1 MYRPRELR
9 RSELLG
15 NMVGSVLFHIVLINY
30 ISSAL
35 VSHDLNL
42 NSPQRS
48 CLYERRMFGFHVW
61 EIEMGTL
68 LWIFTLPILIHQ
80 CFKISCFTTLQEPAM
95 VLVWGS
101 KSRRWKS
108 VSTASIFVNF
118 VARYAFWTFLLVYGV
133 TYP

>member
-1 MYRPRELR
+1 MLIIFPFEISSSICELLIDSSYRCGLSYLPSFLFPNLLELILINTLSLLTPLYRPRELR

-48 CLYERRMFGFHVW
+48 L
-61 EIEMGTL
+61 
-68 LWIFTLPILIHQ
+68 
-80 CFKISCFTTLQEPAM
+80 
-95 VLVWGS
+95 
-101 KSRRWKS
+101 
-108 VSTASIFVNF
+108 FV
-118 VARYAFWTFLLVYGV
+118 
-133 TYP
+133 